1 MTYTEQD
8 VERIVVEVIRRLGLL
23 SSPGST
29 APVNGNELTL
39 AERVVTMRS
48 LEGKLAG
55 IARLVVPARAVV
67 TPSVRDEL
75 NDRQIELIRRA

>member
-23 SSPGST
+23 SSPGS
-29 APVNGNELTL
+29 AAAASGIELTL
-39 AERVVTMRS
+39 VERVVTMRS
-48 LEGKLAG
+48 LEGKLKG
-55 IARLVVPARAVV
+55 VARLVVPARAVV
-67 TPSVRDEL
+67 TPAVRDEL

>member
-48 LEGKLAG
+48 LDGKLAG